1 MFRKVESLPLRSV
14 AGIIFLQRRCGTPI
28 VHQHFLFQ
36 FALTHHPVA
45 YILLVCFECPI
56 FQFLR
61 IDYLQISQPY
71 IPGSLFG
78 THLPFRSNHSYIGLW
93 SRSAIAEAPQKS
105 NRDKN
110 NPSIAKSLEIFLI
123 TSFDSG
129 KLTLGMK

>member
-1 MFRKVESLPLRSV
+1 MPSIPITGNNNKGVGENHFIANSRS
-14 AGIIFLQRRCGTPI
+14 
-28 VHQHFLFQ
+28 
-36 FALTHHPVA
+36 
-45 YILLVCFECPI
+45 
-56 FQFLR
+56 
-61 IDYLQISQPY
+61 
-71 IPGSLFG
+71 
-78 THLPFRSNHSYIGLW
+78 GLW